1 MLSLNVISSNCSERS
16 MYVNISI
23 KFFKMVVKK
32 GTFELKIEYTNFI
45 YQTNFMFVVY
55 YIIII
60 IFLGSFGR

>member
-1 MLSLNVISSNCSERS
+1 

-60 IFLGSFGR
+60 IFLGSFGRWW

>member
-23 KFFKMVVKK
+23 KIFKMVVKK

-45 YQTNFMFVVY
+45 Y
-55 YIIII
+55 
-60 IFLGSFGR
+60 